1 MTPTDTS
8 SKPRYPLH
16 GWLGLLIL
24 AGGEAALLLGNSFA
38 ATWFT
43 PIMWTGYILAIDGLV
58 YRLQGSSWLT
68 TRRREF
74 PFLALFSVLVWLL
87 FEAYNLRLQN
97 WSYLGLPSNPAVRAL
112 GYFWSFATIMPAVF
126 ETGDLI
132 AIPLRRSRSKRTTK
146 PRALRTGPSWAW
158 FVPGIA
164 LVTIPPL
171 MPTDLARFL
180 FGFVRIGFIFLLD
193 PINQR
198 LGAPSLRAQMKS
210 GDTTLALSLLAAGM
224 ACGFIWETWNYQAV
238 MAEGAYWIYTLPE
251 PLRIFGWHF
260 GKMPV
265 LGLLGFPPFA
275 IELHAFYT
283 LIRESLD
290 LDRLIDFRLPWQR

>member
-1 MTPTDTS
+1 MTAKNLPG
-8 SKPRYPLH
+8 KPRYPVH

-24 AGGEAALLLGNSFA
+24 AGGEAALLLGNAFV

-58 YRLQGSSWLT
+58 YRIQGSSWLT

-74 PFLALFSVLVWLL
+74 PFLVLFSVLVWLL

-97 WSYLGLPSNPAVRAL
+97 WIYHGLPSNPIGRDL

-126 ETGDLI
+126 ETADLI
-132 AIPLRRSRSKRTTK
+132 AILLRRSRSNKRTE
-146 PRALRTGPSWAW
+146 PRTLRPGPSWVW
-158 FVPGIA
+158 FVLGIA
-164 LVTIPPL
+164 FVIIPPL
-171 MPTDLARFL
+171 MPQHIARFL
-180 FGFVRIGFIFLLD
+180 FAFVWIGFILLLD
-193 PINQR
+193 PINER

-210 GDTTLALSLLAAGM
+210 GDATVAIALLAAGM
-224 ACGFIWETWNYQAV
+224 ACGFIWEAWNFQAV
-238 MAEGAYWIYTLPE
+238 MAEGAYWVYTVPE

-275 IELHAFYT
+275 LELDAFYM
-283 LIRESLD
+283 LIRKTLD
-290 LDRLIDFRLPWQR
+290 LDRLIDFKKPWQR